1 MSSKPQAFTST
12 TYPFV
17 PTTTP
22 AIERANHL
30 LGLRAHPGFV
40 DFMDLAQDL
49 VKKTIRDTS
58 DYPGWDP
65 QQIIVLK
72 VRQQVAK
79 ELCDALIGKMLE
91 AIQIGLDEQAANT
104 ANLPVKTAEEALEQ
118 GDYVRQAVLASF
130 KERETENRAAGSYET
145 PTDQSL

>member
-1 MSSKPQAFTST
+1 MSSKPTAFTST

-22 AIERANHL
+22 TIERANHL
-30 LGLRAHPGFV
+30 MGLRAHPGFAE
-40 DFMDLAQDL
+40 FMGLAQEL
-49 VKKTIRDTS
+49 VQETIDATS
-58 DYPGWDP
+58 RYPGWDP

-79 ELCDALIGKMLE
+79 ELCDALMVKMME
-91 AIQIGLDEQAANT
+91 AIRAGIDEQAANT
-104 ANLPVKTAEEALEQ
+104 ANLPVKTAEESLEQ

-130 KERETENRAAGSYET
+130 KERETENRAAGSYDT
-145 PTDQSL
+145 PVDQSL